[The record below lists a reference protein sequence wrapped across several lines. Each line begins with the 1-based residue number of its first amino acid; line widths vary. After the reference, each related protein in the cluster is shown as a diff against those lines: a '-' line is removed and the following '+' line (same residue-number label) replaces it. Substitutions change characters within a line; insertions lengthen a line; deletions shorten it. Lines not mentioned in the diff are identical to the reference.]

1 MRIALLVVA
10 VALCWGVG
18 RALAGG
24 LERRERVI
32 LALMDAIQLLR
43 IHMLDGLSPLRAALE
58 QSRFAPFQK
67 IGKEMGPEGIARAW
81 ECAREGMI
89 GRGGA
94 MDSLQTEEISVLD
107 RFFEGLGISG
117 KREQEALFSQT
128 LRDLGR
134 RGEEAGKNSRD
145 KAKLYG
151 TLGILAGLALGI
163 GFL

>member
-58 QSRFAPFQK
+58 QARFAPFRE
-67 IGKEMGPEGIARAW
+67 IGKKMGTGGIADAW
-81 ECAREGMI
+81 RCTRGRLI

-94 MDSLQTEEISVLD
+94 MDSLGTEETAVLD

-117 KREQEALFSQT
+117 KQEQEALFSQT

-134 RGEEAGKNSRD
+134 LGEEARRNSRD